1 MILRLEISNNEIN
14 NTIRKY
20 PNPETVNGFG
30 YESNGKEIAILS
42 NYTKQGLIKTK
53 LYIYPNDKLII
64 AKYR

>member
-1 MILRLEISNNEIN
+1 MILKLEITNKLINE
-14 NTIRKY
+14 TIKKY
-20 PNPETVNGFG
+20 QNPETVNGFG

-53 LYIYPNDKLII
+53 LYIYENDKLVI